1 MNEQNEQQISEKIKN
16 IITQNLEQ
24 IQNDYKDNSVS
35 TSTLI
40 ELNKCLFELKK
51 EKIKTDFI
59 YNQIQ
64 DEHLNVFLYLLQEE
78 GMRSIVLKILR
89 KNIEIYPLFTNKL
102 LEKMFQIIICRIFED
117 FKSKTYND
125 RYECFKL
132 INCWFQYSNNN
143 FPLIFCQGIAAM
155 SKTDEVFKKGC
166 LEFLRTLGVIRPDL
180 CSCVGGFKILINSL
194 LDVNNIDIQDNILYS
209 LLFVINSPNKRK
221 YFNGFGDFYKIF
233 SVFSK
238 IDFTNKNSPK
248 DKNSNKQNDPNSY
261 EIEKKRIE
269 LSKNVIKKLLK
280 TWTGYLLIMG
290 DYMALGSVIEALNI
304 DTDELIQS
312 TILNI

>member
-78 GMRSIVLKILR
+78 GVRSIVLKILR

-102 LEKMFQIIICRIFED
+102 LEKMFQIIADNFG
-117 FKSKTYND
+117 
-125 RYECFKL
+125 
-132 INCWFQYSNNN
+132 INH
-143 FPLIFCQGIAAM
+143 
-155 SKTDEVFKKGC
+155 
-166 LEFLRTLGVIRPDL
+166 
-180 CSCVGGFKILINSL
+180 VGKFIL
-194 LDVNNIDIQDNILYS
+194 NNI
-209 LLFVINSPNKRK
+209 LLVHVQW
-221 YFNGFGDFYKIF
+221 FYGYI
-233 SVFSK
+233 
-238 IDFTNKNSPK
+238 
-248 DKNSNKQNDPNSY
+248 SY
-261 EIEKKRIE
+261 RIT
-269 LSKNVIKKLLK
+269 K
-280 TWTGYLLIMG
+280 W
-290 DYMALGSVIEALNI
+290 
-304 DTDELIQS
+304 
-312 TILNI
+312 